1 MKKAE
6 RRSEVSQAERALIRE
21 TAVLVHEQTYQKLI
35 ATPLTRRLLEKH
47 ELEVAKEFRVA
58 FPSLLTRPRRWI
70 KELLSTIGQA
80 HFVRVY
86 RVPVNRREMG
96 IRIVGKA
103 HDVLLAE
110 RTVQRTLIFAR
121 EYADVAYKN
130 RDAIVP
136 GSRKKWLTA
145 FVAYE
150 QAALGSAYESL
161 ANQFGYDKLEAV
173 VGGFDHV
180 LLPTVAMPEVR
191 ALRAGT
197 G

>member
-1 MKKAE
+1 MRKAE

-21 TAVLVHEQTYQKLI
+21 TAVLVHEQTYQKLV
-35 ATPLTRRLLEKH
+35 ATPLTERLLAKH
-47 ELEVAKEFRVA
+47 EPEIAKELRVT
-58 FPSLLTRPRRWI
+58 FPNLLTRPRRWI
-70 KELLSTIGQA
+70 KELLATIGQA
-80 HFVRVY
+80 HFVRIY
-86 RVPVNRREMG
+86 RVPINRREMG

-103 HDVLLAE
+103 HDVMLAE
-110 RTVQRTLIFAR
+110 RTVQRTLMFAR

-130 RDAIVP
+130 RDGIVP
-136 GSRKKWLTA
+136 GSRKKWLSA

-161 ANQFGYDKLEAV
+161 AAQFGYDRLEAI

-180 LLPTVAMPEVR
+180 QLPAVALPEVR